1 MMDQGKCSYLYLYN
15 RKHGCVM
22 WREIYEVVGELRM
35 RKIKGTLYTG
45 LGDRREDNE
54 KAEEDNSI
62 MSVLR
67 SRGREKLQSGTY
79 GADLPAVQKQTDS
92 EL

>member
-1 MMDQGKCSYLYLYN
+1 MRDAEKSEATGGFY
-15 RKHGCVM
+15 V
-22 WREIYEVVGELRM
+22 

-67 SRGREKLQSGTY
+67 SRGREEYQYGTC
-79 GADLPAVQKQTDS
+79 
-92 EL
+92 

>member
-1 MMDQGKCSYLYLYN
+1 MRHVAGGL
-15 RKHGCVM
+15 HV
-22 WREIYEVVGELRM
+22 
-35 RKIKGTLYTG
+35 RKIKGALYTG

-67 SRGREKLQSGTY
+67 S
-79 GADLPAVQKQTDS
+79 
-92 EL
+92 

>member
-1 MMDQGKCSYLYLYN
+1 M
-15 RKHGCVM
+15 
-22 WREIYEVVGELRM
+22 RE
-35 RKIKGTLYTG
+35 KIKGTLYAG

-67 SRGREKLQSGTY
+67 SRGGEEYQYGTC
-79 GADLPAVQKQTDS
+79 
-92 EL
+92 

>member
-1 MMDQGKCSYLYLYN
+1 MRDTERS
-15 RKHGCVM
+15 
-22 WREIYEVVGELRM
+22 EVSGESHV

-62 MSVLR
+62 MSVLWSR
-67 SRGREKLQSGTY
+67 SRQKSQSGTY
-79 GADLPAVQKQTDS
+79 GADLSAVQEQTDS

>member
-1 MMDQGKCSYLYLYN
+1 MGAS
-15 RKHGCVM
+15 
-22 WREIYEVVGELRM
+22 GELHV
-35 RKIKGTLYTG
+35 KNIKGTLYTG

-67 SRGREKLQSGTY
+67 SRGRKEPQSGTY
-79 GADLPAVQKQTDS
+79 GADLPAVQKQTYS

>member
-1 MMDQGKCSYLYLYN
+1 ME
-15 RKHGCVM
+15 R
-22 WREIYEVVGELRM
+22 YEATGELHV
-35 RKIKGTLYTG
+35 RKIKGTLYTD

-67 SRGREKLQSGTY
+67 S
-79 GADLPAVQKQTDS
+79 
-92 EL
+92 

>member
-1 MMDQGKCSYLYLYN
+1 
-15 RKHGCVM
+15 M
-22 WREIYEVVGELRM
+22 WRDIYEAAWELHV

-67 SRGREKLQSGTY
+67 S
-79 GADLPAVQKQTDS
+79 
-92 EL
+92 

>member
-1 MMDQGKCSYLYLYN
+1 MGRSAASEETHV
-15 RKHGCVM
+15 RKVK
-22 WREIYEVVGELRM
+22 E
-35 RKIKGTLYTG
+35 TLYTG

-54 KAEEDNSI
+54 KAEDDNSI

-67 SRGREKLQSGTY
+67 SRGRKEPQSGTY
-79 GADLPAVQKQTDS
+79 GADLPAVQKQTYS

>member
-22 WREIYEVVGELRM
+22 WREIYEAAGELRM

-67 SRGREKLQSGTY
+67 SRGRKEYQYGTC
-79 GADLPAVQKQTDS
+79 
-92 EL
+92 

>member
-1 MMDQGKCSYLYLYN
+1 MMEHGKCSYRCPYN
-15 RKHGCVM
+15 RKYGCVM

-67 SRGREKLQSGTY
+67 SRGREEYQYGTC
-79 GADLPAVQKQTDS
+79 
-92 EL
+92 